1 MLNYYDCYSELRNGS
16 CLFGT
21 VNDQQT
27 MATISVSGFLIYG
40 GCFAATLSSAIAS
53 LVGAPR
59 VLQALAKDKLYPGLE
74 SFGKGSGKNND
85 PVRGYIFV
93 FCIAVIC
100 ILIGDLNIVSGLLS
114 NFFIASYGLINFSSF
129 HASITKS
136 PGWRPSFKYFNH
148 WLSLVGCILC
158 VAVMFLMDY
167 TTAILTFLII
177 CFLYFCIHYRK
188 PEANWGSSTQAAIFV
203 NALKSVQT
211 LTDTPDHVKNF
222 RPKILV
228 LSGNPTHRIP
238 LIDFGNIITKKLSLL
253 ICSHVL
259 EENKPKNKIKLKEE
273 VQDWMKKQKVVG
285 FYNVVQNTN
294 FEDGAE
300 ACLALSGLGKL
311 SPNMLLMGF
320 RQDWLKDWGRTQEYV
335 NIWQQAYKLK
345 LSVLVLRTPNGLDF
359 SEHIVDEELVEPE
372 DMDPVEIVRDFNELE
387 TKPEFSRKISVEP
400 SGKAKGKGIGAIGG
414 KKKVSVD
421 RAQVGMLGKAIN
433 ILVFG
438 GNMPHDIASDIKMFR
453 DKKRR
458 GNIDIWWLFD
468 DGGMPVFLGHILQSR
483 MQFAEC
489 KLRIFTL
496 GSDKLES
503 QSSMFNVLSR
513 NVATNLETKHMQQI
527 LTNFRINSSDVTV
540 ISNMKS
546 FAKKE
551 LWTAFKANLKTLP
564 PGTVTDEDISKEQ
577 EFINK
582 HLRLSEEL
590 QKHSSNA
597 QMVLITLPQ
606 QYLGSTHPAI
616 YMAAVD
622 FMTRNLP
629 PTVLVGGNNVS
640 VLTSFT

>member
-1 MLNYYDCYSELRNGS
+1 MEWITRVQTVLLVLLICSQIDFVIGSFLPWSVEEQARGFTGWNYETFSENLQPHYKDQTFWTVFSVFFPAVTGITAGANMSGDLEDPAQAIPTGTFLAIAITYATYLVYGAMIGSVYLTHASGSVVEYIFTYNGTGAGEDMLNYYDCDSDLRNGS
-16 CLFGT
+16 CQFGT

-27 MATISVSGFLIYG
+27 MATISVTGFLIYG

-74 SFGKGSGKNND
+74 MFGKGSGKNDD

-93 FCIAVIC
+93 FCVAVIC

-136 PGWRPSFKYFNH
+136 PGWRPSFRFFNP
-148 WLSLVGCILC
+148 WLSLLGCILC
-158 VAVMFLMDY
+158 IAVMFLMDY

-211 LTDTPDHVKNF
+211 LTDTPEHVKNF

-259 EENKPKNKIKLKEE
+259 EENKPKNKIKLKED
-273 VQDWMKKQKVVG
+273 VQDWMKKHKVVG

-320 RQDWLKDWGRTQEYV
+320 RQDWLKDY
-335 NIWQQAYKLK
+335 
-345 LSVLVLRTPNGLDF
+345 
-359 SEHIVDEELVEPE
+359 
-372 DMDPVEIVRDFNELE
+372 
-387 TKPEFSRKISVEP
+387 
-400 SGKAKGKGIGAIGG
+400 
-414 KKKVSVD
+414 
-421 RAQVGMLGKAIN
+421 
-433 ILVFG
+433 
-438 GNMPHDIASDIKMFR
+438 
-453 DKKRR
+453 
-458 GNIDIWWLFD
+458 
-468 DGGMPVFLGHILQSR
+468 
-483 MQFAEC
+483 
-489 KLRIFTL
+489 
-496 GSDKLES
+496 
-503 QSSMFNVLSR
+503 
-513 NVATNLETKHMQQI
+513 
-527 LTNFRINSSDVTV
+527 
-540 ISNMKS
+540 
-546 FAKKE
+546 
-551 LWTAFKANLKTLP
+551 
-564 PGTVTDEDISKEQ
+564 
-577 EFINK
+577 
-582 HLRLSEEL
+582 
-590 QKHSSNA
+590 
-597 QMVLITLPQ
+597 
-606 QYLGSTHPAI
+606 
-616 YMAAVD
+616 
-622 FMTRNLP
+622 
-629 PTVLVGGNNVS
+629 
-640 VLTSFT
+640 

>member
-1 MLNYYDCYSELRNGS
+1 MDM
-16 CLFGT
+16 T
-21 VNDQQT
+21 TDQLDT
-27 MATISVSGFLIYG
+27 G

-136 PGWRPSFKYFNH
+136 PGWRPSFKYFNP
-148 WLSLVGCILC
+148 WLSLLGCILC

-167 TTAILTFLII
+167 ITAIATFLII

-211 LTDTPDHVKNF
+211 LTDTSDHVKNF

-259 EENKPKNKIKLKEE
+259 EENKPKNKIKLKED

-311 SPNMLLMGF
+311 SPNMLLLGF
-320 RQDWLKDWGRTQEYV
+320 RQDWLSDYQRTEQYV
-335 NIWQQAYKLK
+335 SIWQQAYKLNM
-345 LSVLVLRTPNGLDF
+345 SVLVLRTPHGLDF
-359 SEHIVDEELVEPE
+359 SDNIVDEELVEAE
-372 DMDPVEIVRDFNELE
+372 DMDPVEIIKNFDEVDTAKRPD
-387 TKPEFSRKISVEP
+387 FSRKISVETR
-400 SGKAKGKGIGAIGG
+400 AKTKIG
-414 KKKVSVD
+414 KKQKVSVD

-438 GNMPHDIASDIKMFR
+438 GNMPRDVAADIKMFR
-453 DKKRR
+453 
-458 GNIDIWWLFD
+458 
-468 DGGMPVFLGHILQSR
+468 SR
-483 MQFAEC
+483 DSGIRWIMDV
-489 KLRIFTL
+489 LYLTL
-496 GSDKLES
+496 E
-503 QSSMFNVLSR
+503 
-513 NVATNLETKHMQQI
+513 
-527 LTNFRINSSDVTV
+527 
-540 ISNMKS
+540 
-546 FAKKE
+546 
-551 LWTAFKANLKTLP
+551 
-564 PGTVTDEDISKEQ
+564 
-577 EFINK
+577 
-582 HLRLSEEL
+582 
-590 QKHSSNA
+590 
-597 QMVLITLPQ
+597 
-606 QYLGSTHPAI
+606 
-616 YMAAVD
+616 
-622 FMTRNLP
+622 
-629 PTVLVGGNNVS
+629 
-640 VLTSFT
+640 

>member
-1 MLNYYDCYSELRNGS
+1 MLSYNGTQEERDSGMLDYFNCDAELRNGS

-93 FCIAVIC
+93 FIIATVC

-136 PGWRPSFKYFNH
+136 PGWRPSFKYFNP
-148 WLSLVGCILC
+148 WLSLIGCILC

-167 TTAILTFLII
+167 KTAILTFLII

-253 ICSHVL
+253 VCSHVL
-259 EENKPKNKIKLKEE
+259 EENTPKNKIKLKED

-285 FYNVVQNTN
+285 FYNVVQNTH

-311 SPNMLLMGF
+311 SPNMLLLGF
-320 RQDWLKDWGRTQEYV
+320 RQGWQQDYERTRQYV
-335 NIWQQAYKLK
+335 NIWQKAYKLK
-345 LSVLVLRTPNGLDF
+345 MSVLVLRTPNGLDF

-372 DMDPVEIVRDFNELE
+372 DMDPVEIVKDFNELE
-387 TKPEFSRKISVEP
+387 TTKPDFSRKISVE
-400 SGKAKGKGIGAIGG
+400 AKKKKSVIG
-414 KKKVSVD
+414 KKEKVSVD

-438 GNMPHDIASDIKMFR
+438 GNMPRDVAADIKEFR

-458 GNIDIWWLFD
+458 GNIDVWWLFD

-483 MQFAEC
+483 YC
-489 KLRIFTL
+489 
-496 GSDKLES
+496 D
-503 QSSMFNVLSR
+503 
-513 NVATNLETKHMQQI
+513 
-527 LTNFRINSSDVTV
+527 
-540 ISNMKS
+540 
-546 FAKKE
+546 
-551 LWTAFKANLKTLP
+551 
-564 PGTVTDEDISKEQ
+564 
-577 EFINK
+577 
-582 HLRLSEEL
+582 
-590 QKHSSNA
+590 
-597 QMVLITLPQ
+597 
-606 QYLGSTHPAI
+606 
-616 YMAAVD
+616 
-622 FMTRNLP
+622 
-629 PTVLVGGNNVS
+629 VS
-640 VLTSFT
+640 VIQFELSDQLLQDAVCRVQAADLYARL